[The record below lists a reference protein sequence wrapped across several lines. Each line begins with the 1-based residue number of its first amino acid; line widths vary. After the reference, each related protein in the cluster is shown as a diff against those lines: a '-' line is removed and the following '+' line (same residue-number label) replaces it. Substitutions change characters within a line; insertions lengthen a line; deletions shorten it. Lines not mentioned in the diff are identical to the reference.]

1 MWRLGEASKENTIP
15 FDKRLQLTFF
25 FFFFL
30 PDALSRVQ
38 GHRPRNNHFAHGGQE
53 YLDRQ
58 TACKLGTSLC
68 LKLSNSSWT
77 TRTEHRD
84 KMAATRI
91 AGAAPGHETKWLPV
105 SSPHAPKALES
116 HFLGSGRPR

>member
-1 MWRLGEASKENTIP
+1 METGRSIKKKTL
-15 FDKRLQLTFF
+15 FHLTKGCNS

-53 YLDRQ
+53 YLDRE

-77 TRTEHRD
+77 TCTEHRD
-84 KMAATRI
+84 KMAATRT
-91 AGAAPGHETKWLPV
+91 AGAAQGHETK
-105 SSPHAPKALES
+105 
-116 HFLGSGRPR
+116 